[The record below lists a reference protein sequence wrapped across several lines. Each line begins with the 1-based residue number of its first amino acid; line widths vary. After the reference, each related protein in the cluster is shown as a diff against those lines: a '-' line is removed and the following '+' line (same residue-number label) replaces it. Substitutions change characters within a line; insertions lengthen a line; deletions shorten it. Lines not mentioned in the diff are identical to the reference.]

1 MLLFSLSILH
11 RVKKSHDGSIHAL
24 RMHKWNFSFGFA
36 AIKCEHDIWFPTEF
50 FFDFAIMG
58 SQSQS
63 PHVDLNDAL
72 AEKPLCKITQANS
85 Q

>member
-1 MLLFSLSILH
+1 MKDPFTLSEC
-11 RVKKSHDGSIHAL
+11 K
-24 RMHKWNFSFGFA
+24 N
-36 AIKCEHDIWFPTEF
+36 ETFPSDLQPLSVNTVF
-50 FFDFAIMG
+50 DFQLIFFDFAIMG

>member
-1 MLLFSLSILH
+1 MGPFTLSECKNETFPSDLQPLSVN
-11 RVKKSHDGSIHAL
+11 RVFDFQLKH
-24 RMHKWNFSFGFA
+24 
-36 AIKCEHDIWFPTEF
+36 F

-72 AEKPLCKITQANS
+72 AEKPLCKITQTNS
-85 Q
+85 E

>member
-1 MLLFSLSILH
+1 MMGAFTLSEC
-11 RVKKSHDGSIHAL
+11 K
-24 RMHKWNFSFGFA
+24 N
-36 AIKCEHDIWFPTEF
+36 ETFPPDLQPLSVNATSDF
-50 FFDFAIMG
+50 QLKHFFDFAIMG